1 MATFNRICTAIFDA
15 ILGLPPSD
23 AWPWFDLL
31 VWPIL
36 GGIVALLVYKYTSN
50 QAGIARAK
58 GRIKMHLV
66 EIRLF
71 NHDLGM
77 VVGATAR
84 ILLNNA
90 LYLGL
95 NVVPM
100 LVMFVPIMAML
111 VQLEARYAHD
121 PLPVGQDTLLELT
134 LDREHCVLPATAVT
148 LELPPG
154 VVQTAPA
161 VRGPDGTVVWR
172 LRPEQAGDFELTL
185 RIGDEV
191 VTKGL
196 AAGGGPR
203 KVPIMR
209 TKSVEALLYP
219 GEAGLPGGSAVADL
233 RLTYP
238 ERVLPWM
245 PDGEMGVLIVFF
257 VVSLVSGYAL
267 KDLFGVVL

>member
-1 MATFNRICTAIFDA
+1 MATFNRICSAIFDA

-23 AWPWFDLL
+23 AHPWFDLL
-31 VWPIL
+31 VWPL
-36 GGIVALLVYKYTSN
+36 VGGVVALLVYKYTSN

-71 NHDLGM
+71 NHDLGI

-84 ILLNNA
+84 ILLHNA
-90 LYLGL
+90 VYLGL

-100 LVMFVPIMAML
+100 LVMFVPIMVLL

-121 PLPVGQDTLLELT
+121 PLPVGQDVLLSLT
-134 LDREHCVLPATAVT
+134 LDRQHCDLPPTAVT

-154 VVQTAPA
+154 IVQTAPP
-161 VRGPDGTVVWR
+161 VRGPDGTVTWR
-172 LRPEQAGDFELTL
+172 LRPTQAGDFTL
-185 RIGDEV
+185 EVHVGDQV

-196 AAGGGPR
+196 AAGGAPR

-209 TKSVEALLYP
+209 TKRLEALLYP
-219 GEAGLPGGSAVADL
+219 GEAGLPADSPVEDL
-233 RLTYP
+233 RLPCP
-238 ERVLPWM
+238 ERALPWM
-245 PDGEMGVLIVFF
+245 PDGESGVLIVFF